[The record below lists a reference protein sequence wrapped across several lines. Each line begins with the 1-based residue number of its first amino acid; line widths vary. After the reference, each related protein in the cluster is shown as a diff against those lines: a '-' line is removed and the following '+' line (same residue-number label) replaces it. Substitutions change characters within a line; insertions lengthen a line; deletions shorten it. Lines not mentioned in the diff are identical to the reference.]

1 MEKVT
6 AIQGRQEPVTGTCH
20 TCQHN
25 ECGVCHA
32 PRGKGGI
39 KDPCSAWESRREV
52 DGWSVWDV
60 IVREG

>member
-6 AIQGRQEPVTGTCH
+6 AIQPRQDLGRGTCP

-32 PRGKGGI
+32 TDSGLAFES
-39 KDPCSAWESRREV
+39 PCSAWESRREV
-52 DGWSVWDV
+52 DGMTVWDV
-60 IVREG
+60 IAREG